1 MFIQI
6 HNRKV
11 HYKKNGSGAPLI
23 FVHGWGGSLY
33 SLHALASLASKDFTA
48 YIIDLPGFGKS
59 DNPPEHWGIE
69 GYGEL
74 VKLFIEKIIQKK
86 PQYIGHSFGGEIGI
100 YLASHFPQTIDTLT
114 LCNSSFKRQ
123 NKISKIAQMSKWIP
137 KDSNLILK
145 LIYPYIKKLYYTLI
159 RKQSDLMKYPHL
171 EKNFRKIVTQDLSPD
186 TKNIKHKTLVLW
198 GELDTYT
205 PVIWAYELQ
214 KNIKN
219 SRLFVFPDVGHDLPI
234 RHPDLAWAK
243 IKEFLQ

>member
-11 HYKKNGSGAPLI
+11 HYKKIGSGAPLI

-69 GYGEL
+69 GYGEH

-219 SRLFVFPDVGHDLPI
+219 SRLFAFPDVGHDLPI